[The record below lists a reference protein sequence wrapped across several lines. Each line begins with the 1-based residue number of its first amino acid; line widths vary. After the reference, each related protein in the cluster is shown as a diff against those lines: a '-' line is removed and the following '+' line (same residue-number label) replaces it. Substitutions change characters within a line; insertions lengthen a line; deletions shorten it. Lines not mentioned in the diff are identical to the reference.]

1 MLILTLIIDK
11 TEKNFSFQLG
21 GETMSAVN
29 LSAGSETFLG
39 VVLVLFLVV
48 TGVFFYLFARDARE
62 QQKRDNEKK

>member
-1 MLILTLIIDK
+1 
-11 TEKNFSFQLG
+11 
-21 GETMSAVN
+21 MSAVN

>member
-1 MLILTLIIDK
+1 LTKQKKL
-11 TEKNFSFQLG
+11 QLSIG

-29 LSAGSETFLG
+29 LSAGSEAFLG